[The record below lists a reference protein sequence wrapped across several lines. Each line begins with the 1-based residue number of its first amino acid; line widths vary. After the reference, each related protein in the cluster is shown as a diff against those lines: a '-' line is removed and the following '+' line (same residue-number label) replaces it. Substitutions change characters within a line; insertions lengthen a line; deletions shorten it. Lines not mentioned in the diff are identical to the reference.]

1 MDFRALN
8 REAIKAGNYTS
19 KGQGDYRKQNVGK
32 EEFRLKQGA
41 DTLANLQRAQ
51 DYKLTT
57 ARAKAEKAALPVP
70 AGDGAMRM
78 DGAAALAPVPAAPPS
93 STRPST
99 EPPDVLGDVA
109 TGS

>member
-41 DTLANLQRAQ
+41 DTTKAHDALPSHDNGEYMYGKASRCARAPSRSGAAPSARQAARANLSA
-51 DYKLTT
+51 
-57 ARAKAEKAALPVP
+57 V
-70 AGDGAMRM
+70 
-78 DGAAALAPVPAAPPS
+78 AP
-93 STRPST
+93 
-99 EPPDVLGDVA
+99 
-109 TGS
+109 

>member
-41 DTLANLQRAQ
+41 DTTKAHDALPSHDNGEYMYGKASRC
-51 DYKLTT
+51 
-57 ARAKAEKAALPVP
+57 ARAPS
-70 AGDGAMRM
+70 RS
-78 DGAAALAPVPAAPPS
+78 GAAPSAHQAAWAHPSALAP
-93 STRPST
+93 
-99 EPPDVLGDVA
+99 
-109 TGS
+109 

>member
-41 DTLANLQRAQ
+41 DTTKAHDALPSHDNGEYMYGKASRC
-51 DYKLTT
+51 
-57 ARAKAEKAALPVP
+57 ARAPS
-70 AGDGAMRM
+70 RS
-78 DGAAALAPVPAAPPS
+78 GAASSARQVARAHPSALAP
-93 STRPST
+93 
-99 EPPDVLGDVA
+99 
-109 TGS
+109 